1 MRNVKYILAAAAVA
15 ALLTSGCAGPEE
27 KLGRGINNTFEI
39 ARGGEFRRSI
49 EQTAEFDTP
58 GVPYYTTGVIRGID
72 RTVARTA
79 VGVFEV
85 MTFPFPNHGNS
96 YGPVSNLGV
105 SANPN
110 YPESYKPG
118 MVSDAIFDTDTYT
131 GFTGGDVAP
140 WFPGSRFSVFDN

>member
-1 MRNVKYILAAAAVA
+1 MRNAKYFLAAAAVVS
-15 ALLTSGCAGPEE
+15 LLASGCAGPEE
-27 KLGRGINNTFEI
+27 KLGRGINNSLEI
-39 ARGGEFRRSI
+39 ARGSEFRRAV

-58 GVPYYTTGVIRGID
+58 GEPYYTTGVIRGID

-96 YGPVSNLGV
+96 YGPVNNLGMP
-105 SANPN
+105 ADPA

-118 MVSDAIFDTDTYT
+118 RVSDAVFDTDTHT
-131 GFTGGDVAP
+131 GFSGGDVAP